1 MLDLE
6 IELPVLVLELE
17 VEVHVLELEVPVPEL
32 ELVAAELGQRKLVC
46 FFRLCCWSQSKNTWL
61 IDIAT

>member
-1 MLDLE
+1 MLVLE
-6 IELPVLVLELE
+6 LEVPVLVLEL
-17 VEVHVLELEVPVPEL
+17 EVHVLELEVPVLEL

-61 IDIAT
+61 VDK